1 MSTSI
6 VSDLVLLIEDD
17 PRHADLFRMA
27 WEDANLDLRL
37 VVAGDADEAL
47 GLLQADGPTDL
58 PGLVLL
64 DLNLPGRDGCDILRE
79 IRTDARLMHL
89 PVVVLTSS
97 SSPRDYRIVRDLGGD
112 AFVTKPLR
120 YEDLVSEV
128 LGLADRW
135 FPGARHVGAS

>member
-1 MSTSI
+1 MTTSL
-6 VSDLVLLIEDD
+6 VSDVVLLIEDD
-17 PRHADLFRMA
+17 PRHADLLKMA
-27 WEDANLDLRL
+27 WEDASLDLRL
-37 VVAGDADEAL
+37 VVAGDADEAFD
-47 GLLQADGPTDL
+47 LLQADGPEQL

-64 DLNLPGRDGCDILRE
+64 DLNLPGRDGREILRE

-97 SSPRDYRIVRDLGGD
+97 SSPRDYRTVRDLGGD

-128 LGLADRW
+128 LVLADRW
-135 FPGARHVGAS
+135 FPGARHVDAF